1 MIAIGSAD
9 ILFALD
15 RIPAV
20 YGLTK
25 EPYIVFTANAFAL
38 LGLRHL
44 YFLIA
49 GLLTRLKYLGLGLS
63 VILGWIGLK
72 LTIHALQK
80 NELPFINGGQKVTN
94 LPEITTDVS
103 LSVILTTITIA
114 TIASLIA
121 TRNK

>member
-1 MIAIGSAD
+1 M
-9 ILFALD
+9 
-15 RIPAV
+15 
-20 YGLTK
+20 
-25 EPYIVFTANAFAL
+25 
-38 LGLRHL
+38 
-44 YFLIA
+44 
-49 GLLTRLKYLGLGLS
+49 LKYLGLGLS